1 LSAEHAALFVAV
13 LAVAFLYASVGH
25 AGASGYIAVMSLAG
39 LAPEAIRPVA
49 LLLNVLVA
57 GIATVQFA
65 RARRFAWPLFWPFAL
80 TAVPLAFV
88 GGRATLP
95 ARAFELLV
103 GALLVASAAWLV
115 KRPPAAE
122 PAPPRPA
129 LALGAGAGIGLL
141 AGLTGTGGGIF
152 LGPLLLLA
160 RWARAETTAGVTA
173 PFVLVNSL
181 AGLAGNWS
189 ATRDLPALALPL
201 AGAVA
206 LGGFTGAT
214 LGSRRLPPAATTRV
228 LAALLLA
235 GGVKLLLGV

>member
-1 LSAEHAALFVAV
+1 LSAELAALFVAV

-39 LAPEAIRPVA
+39 LAPASIRPVA

-57 GIATVQFA
+57 AIATVQFA
-65 RARRFAWPLFWPFAL
+65 RARRFDWALFWPFAL

-88 GGRATLP
+88 GGRAALP
-95 ARAFELLV
+95 ARAFELMV
-103 GALLVASAAWLV
+103 GALLLASAVWLV
-115 KRPPAAE
+115 RRPPDAD
-122 PAPPRPA
+122 PAPPRRTV
-129 LALGAGAGIGLL
+129 ALGAGAGIGLL

-152 LGPLLLLA
+152 LTPLLLLV
-160 RWARAETTAGVTA
+160 RWARAGTAAGVTA

-189 ATRDLPALALPL
+189 ATRDLPAVALPL

-206 LGGFTGAT
+206 LGGFAGAT
-214 LGSRRLPPAATTRV
+214 LGSRRLPPTATSRV
-228 LAALLLA
+228 LAVLLVA
-235 GGVKLLLGV
+235 GGVKLLLGA

>member
-13 LAVAFLYASVGH
+13 LAVAFLYSSVGH
-25 AGASGYIAVMSLAG
+25 AGASGYIAAMSLAG

-57 GIATVQFA
+57 AIATVQFA
-65 RARRFAWPLFWPFAL
+65 RARRFAWELFWPFAL
-80 TAVPLAFV
+80 TAAPFAFA
-88 GGRATLP
+88 GGRAALP

-103 GALLVASAAWLV
+103 GGLLLASALWLLR
-115 KRPPAAE
+115 RPADTDAA
-122 PAPPRPA
+122 PPPRP

-152 LGPLLLLA
+152 LTPLLLLA
-160 RWARAETTAGVTA
+160 RWARAQTAAGVTA

-189 ATRDLPALALPL
+189 ATREVPVLALPL
-201 AGAVA
+201 AAAVA
-206 LGGFTGAT
+206 LGGVAGAT
-214 LGSRRLPPAATTRV
+214 LGSRRLPPVATMRV
-228 LAALLLA
+228 LAVLLVA
-235 GGVKLLLGV
+235 GGAKLVLGL